1 MSSVAVTAAD
11 RAAATCQRWVPHSLR
26 GDRAKVSKGR
36 SQSPLVVPE
45 RHETLTCGGYAATP
59 SLLPQKGGPSAQRMV
74 EDILFPPQLC
84 VSQQK
89 GLSSVSLTADCSLC
103 GGSLLAPFPAK
114 PPLKGEVPA
123 IGGRRGS
130 FSQRRQ
136 VTMLI
141 ETRPLSGGTT
151 YAEVPKSNASR
162 SSGERGLGGEGLLS
176 EKPPLPPACPHPP
189 VSSGRERE
197 GGELLYREAPLPRIP
212 LQYICPRKRVSVM
225 EVGGALA
232 KIAAA

>member
-1 MSSVAVTAAD
+1 MAGAIGKLPD
-11 RAAATCQRWVPHSLR
+11 GLR
-26 GDRAKVSKGR
+26 PPPR
-36 SQSPLVVPE
+36 LV
-45 RHETLTCGGYAATP
+45 RGETVTCGGFAATP
-59 SLLPQKGGPSAQRMV
+59 RLLPQKEGDHPRQRMV

-103 GGSLLAPFPAK
+103 RGSLLAPFPAK

-130 FSQRRQ
+130 FPQRQQ
-136 VTMLI
+136 VTNAP
-141 ETRPLSGGTT
+141 PLRRNHLCRKAQVKRQPLFGREESGGRG
-151 YAEVPKSNASR
+151 ASLR
-162 SSGERGLGGEGLLS
+162 EAAS
-176 EKPPLPPACPHPP
+176 PPSVPHPA

-212 LQYICPRKRVSVM
+212 SRPSLIPSVPPRLGRL
-225 EVGGALA
+225 EPGT
-232 KIAAA
+232 